1 MINEGIV
8 VENSLG
14 LYVIFSVFTLLIGVM
29 FIGGFWRGKWS
40 LMSGS
45 TIDKVML
52 RSIKDKRIFRS
63 GDQLVFM
70 VFLLM
75 SLCILTN
82 GVLEYIIPETPN
94 VSAIF
99 LFVAFFCPGQFGLF
113 LYSLTAIKDMK
124 ICLGYG
130 HSQEHR
136 NDILLVAW
144 S

>member
-1 MINEGIV
+1 MINEGIL

-45 TIDKVML
+45 TVDKVMF

-70 VFLLM
+70 VCLLM

-82 GVLEYIIPETPN
+82 GVLEYIIPETPD
-94 VSAIF
+94 VSAVF
-99 LFVAFFCPGQFGLF
+99 LFVAFFLSWPIRVVFILF
-113 LYSLTAIKDMK
+113 NRNKRYEDMPK
-124 ICLGYG
+124 IWPF
-130 HSQEHR
+130 SR
-136 NDILLVAW
+136 T
-144 S
+144 SK